1 MTTSHDPTVVI
12 VPGLRGHVDD
22 HWQTH
27 LAAGLGRTVRT
38 VQPLETTPLSRK
50 ARVAALDAV
59 LAEVEGPVVL
69 VAHSAGV
76 LSTVHWA
83 QEPTREI
90 QGALLM
96 TPADMEEPM
105 PSPHPT
111 LEELDQGGWLPIPRR
126 VLPFPSL
133 LGISTDDPLARYRR
147 VTGMAEVWGSRLVD
161 LGAVGHLNPAAG
173 FGPWPRAEELLAEL
187 IESTAD
193 RQTASSG
200 ASAAIR

>member
-1 MTTSHDPTVVI
+1 MNTSHDPAVVI

-27 LAAGLGRTVRT
+27 LAASLGRTVRT
-38 VQPLETTPLSRK
+38 VQPLDTAPLSRA

-59 LAEVEGPVVL
+59 LDEVEGPVVL

-76 LSTVHWA
+76 LTTVHWA
-83 QEPTREI
+83 QNPTREI

-96 TPADMEEPM
+96 TPADMEEPL
-105 PSPHPT
+105 PAPHPT
-111 LEELDQGGWLPIPRR
+111 YDEVDEGGWLPIPRR

-161 LGAVGHLNPAAG
+161 LGAVGHLNPASG

-187 IESTAD
+187 IESTVERHA
-193 RQTASSG
+193 TT
-200 ASAAIR
+200 SAASR